1 VGRICRKGRF
11 FSLEWKRIERVK
23 DDESGESMEPMEEV
37 PRIWLGE
44 DLQSVYYVAE
54 RALTSSFFE
63 DFRSFARHI
72 RASYLLSPRRAN
84 VNTLSSNLSIFI
96 SHEGHKIFNINK
108 IASDFNSLSLLEP
121 FTGIYISKIMSV
133 TVAKYLHK
141 LHCVSKNFTPSCLR
155 NISVDPKS
163 ISIIFGS
170 IAQKKNT
177 IRYDTRCYYNVR
189 SKADMS
195 RFNLPH
201 GDDN

>member
-1 VGRICRKGRF
+1 MLRSTGNSPGSPCSQSWRRKRRLRWEGFAEKGGF

-72 RASYLLSPRRAN
+72 RASYLLSTRRAN

-121 FTGIYISKIMSV
+121 FTHICINY
-133 TVAKYLHK
+133 TV
-141 LHCVSKNFTPSCLR
+141 F
-155 NISVDPKS
+155 
-163 ISIIFGS
+163 
-170 IAQKKNT
+170 
-177 IRYDTRCYYNVR
+177 
-189 SKADMS
+189 
-195 RFNLPH
+195 
-201 GDDN
+201 